1 MYIKLT
7 PSITSRE
14 MESNTFAS
22 VSSKLYNI
30 YKKKKGNKEK
40 SSVVFYKALRVSPP
54 DLYRAR
60 SVSGYLA
67 VLLNKILLLVF
78 TGSARRIRLA
88 AEGEL
93 VAVFRLSCFH
103 FLVPICFFPAAY
115 ESGHHCQCG
124 QGDKNHNS
132 NHP

>member
-1 MYIKLT
+1 MYIKVT

>member
-1 MYIKLT
+1 MYIKVT

-30 YKKKKGNKEK
+30 YKKKGNKEK

-124 QGDKNHNS
+124 
-132 NHP
+132 

>member
-1 MYIKLT
+1 MYIKVT

-124 QGDKNHNS
+124 
-132 NHP
+132 

>member
-1 MYIKLT
+1 MYIKVT

-30 YKKKKGNKEK
+30 YKKKGNKEK
-40 SSVVFYKALRVSPP
+40 SSVVFYKALRISPP

-124 QGDKNHNS
+124 
-132 NHP
+132 